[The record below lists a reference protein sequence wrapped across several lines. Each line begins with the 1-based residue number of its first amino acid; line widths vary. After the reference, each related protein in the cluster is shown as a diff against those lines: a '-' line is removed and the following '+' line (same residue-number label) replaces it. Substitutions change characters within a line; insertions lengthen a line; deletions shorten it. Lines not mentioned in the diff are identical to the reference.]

1 MTLWYY
7 YSNAVIWRAG
17 GDGMDLSAMEQYWVW
32 LSSVEGIGPKRFYQL
47 IATYGD
53 ARSVWD
59 NADDAQI
66 KEILGPGTRKKL
78 REARDER
85 YFFSIFNR
93 LEKLGMRAVT
103 RESEGYPAL
112 LQEIYDPP
120 PVLYAL
126 GEGNLDS
133 ERAIAIVGS
142 RRCTRDGQR
151 AAREIAETLARE
163 DVTIVSGMAYGVDAA
178 AHEGAL
184 IGMGRTVAVLG
195 CGADVI
201 YPKEHEELY
210 HRILDNGGSVIS
222 EYVPGTL
229 PKPGNFPARN
239 RIISGMCQGA
249 MIVEGAEKSGAM
261 ITMNLA
267 AEQNRD
273 CFAVPGSIYSS
284 LSAAPNRMI
293 VEGAIP
299 VLSGWDVLEHYRW
312 AARPDARVSAPKAKV
327 QLDPEDDQ
335 IVKPLLEQEL
345 SFDELANLVDFPV
358 AKLNS
363 HLTMLELRGIIVK
376 VPGGMYRAYL

>member
-1 MTLWYY
+1 
-7 YSNAVIWRAG
+7 
-17 GDGMDLSAMEQYWVW
+17 MEQYWVW

-47 IATYGD
+47 VAAFGD
-53 ARSVWD
+53 PRTVWD
-59 NADDAQI
+59 SADDPQI
-66 KEILGPGTRKKL
+66 KDILGPGTRKNL

-85 YFFSIFNR
+85 YFYGLFNR
-93 LEKLGMRAVT
+93 LEKLGMRAIP
-103 RESEGYPAL
+103 RINDGYPEL

-126 GEGNLDS
+126 GADDLNM
-133 ERAIAIVGS
+133 ERSFAIVGS
-142 RRCTRDGQR
+142 RRCTRDGAR

-163 DVTIVSGMAYGVDAA
+163 NVTVVSGMAYGVDAA

-195 CGADVI
+195 CGADVV

-210 HRILDNGGSVIS
+210 HRILDNGGAVVS

-239 RIISGMCQGA
+239 RVISGMSRGA
-249 MIVEGAEKSGAM
+249 LIVEGAEKSGAM

-267 AEQNRD
+267 SEQNRD

-284 LSAAPNRMI
+284 LSAAPNRLI

-299 VLSGWDVLEHYRW
+299 VLSGWDILEHYRW
-312 AARPDARVSAPKAKV
+312 AQRPDARVSAPKNPV

-335 IVKPLLEQEL
+335 IVRPLLEQEL